1 MDTPTIETLQ
11 AELKKLR
18 KEKNGLSREL
28 KERDSLISTYKS
40 RIKFYENLTENIN
53 QKNKAKDLYMHLM
66 LENSIG
72 IIVLMNS
79 EGKYITGSKNTLRR
93 IGLVPELLNENN
105 FFDCTDTILTAG
117 TVARLKS
124 ELREVVEKGEVLEYE
139 QRELF
144 LNGTEWYFSIAFI
157 PFKNDSGEVIGVM
170 FSAQDITQMQQALKE
185 AKEANKAKSEFLAT
199 MSHEIRTP
207 MNAIIGITQIQLRE
221 KGLSGK
227 HAAALEKIHDSGNNL
242 LSIINDI
249 LDMSKIESGQMELNP
264 AEYDVPSLINDAV
277 QLNITRI
284 GSKPLE
290 FLLEV
295 DESLPTKL
303 YGDELRIK
311 QILTNI
317 LSNAIKYTKQ
327 GHVKLSVS
335 HLQQDGKTA
344 LRFAISDTGQ
354 GMKPDD
360 LQKLFSEYTRFNAA
374 ANRTTEG
381 TGIGLSITKRFV
393 ELMNGK
399 IDVESTYGE
408 GSTFTVTIM
417 QQAVDGCGIIGAK
430 LANKLERFTFE
441 TRENASGRQILID
454 PMPYGSVLV
463 VDDMDTNLYVAEGL
477 LSPYGLKVETAI
489 SGFAAIEKIESG
501 NVYNIIFM
509 DHMMPKMD
517 GIETTKKLRGME
529 YNGTIVAL
537 TANAIVGNDAMF
549 IQNGFDGF
557 VSKPI
562 DVRELDVVLKKFVR
576 DHHPEE
582 ASKYK
587 SVKLVSEP
595 TPAEELPVIEG
606 VDTNKGL
613 NFSGGNVKNYMGVL
627 KIFHRDGANKI
638 AELTACLKNDDLLLY
653 TTYVHALKSACAS
666 IGAAQISEMAG
677 QLESAGMKQD
687 IAFINKHNENFYI
700 NLKKLLENIGEF
712 LSEKLGDDDN
722 RTFDTQEMT
731 KLLVKLKTSMEKFD
745 VNTIDEASEELQ
757 NFTAHPDFGKT
768 MDEILQN
775 VFTGNYTQAKVLIK
789 KISTAI
795 RGDMRY
801 DRQAD

>member
-1 MDTPTIETLQ
+1 MDAPTIETLQ
-11 AELKKLR
+11 AELKNLR
-18 KEKNGLSREL
+18 REKNGLSREL
-28 KERDSLISTYKS
+28 KERDNLISTYKS
-40 RIKFYENLTENIN
+40 RIKFYENLTEKIN
-53 QKNKAKDLYMHLM
+53 EKNKAQDLYLHLM

-72 IIVLMNS
+72 IIVLMNA

-93 IGLVPELLNENN
+93 VGLVPELLNENN
-105 FFDCTDTILTAG
+105 FFDCTDVILTAQA
-117 TVARLKS
+117 VARLKS

-144 LNGTEWYFSIAFI
+144 VNGTEWYFSVAFI
-157 PFKNDSGEVIGVM
+157 PFKNDKGEVIGVM
-170 FSAQDITQMQQALKE
+170 FSAQDITQMQQALEKAE
-185 AKEANKAKSEFLAT
+185 EANKAKSDFLAT

-207 MNAIIGITQIQLRE
+207 MNAIIGIAQIQLRE
-221 KGLSGK
+221 KNLSEK

-242 LSIINDI
+242 LGIINDI

-264 AEYDVPSLINDAV
+264 SEYDVPSLINDAV
-277 QLNITRI
+277 QLNIIRI

-295 DESLPTKL
+295 DESLPAKF

-335 HLQQDGKTA
+335 HLRQDGRTD

-354 GMKPDD
+354 GMKPED

-393 ELMNGK
+393 ELMRGK
-399 IDVESTYGE
+399 IEVESNYGE

-417 QQAVDGCGIIGAK
+417 QQDVDGCGIIGEK
-430 LANKLERFTFE
+430 LAKKLESFTFE

-489 SGFAAIEKIESG
+489 SGFAAIEKIEDG
-501 NVYNIIFM
+501 NIYDIIFM
-509 DHMMPKMD
+509 DHMMPQMD
-517 GIETTKKLRGME
+517 GIETTQKLRGME
-529 YNGTIVAL
+529 YTGAIVAL

-549 IQNGFDGF
+549 MQNGFDGF

-576 DHHPEE
+576 DRHPNE

-587 SVKLVSEP
+587 SVELAPEP
-595 TPAEELPVIEG
+595 PQAKELPIIEG
-606 VDTNKGL
+606 VDVKKGL

-627 KIFHRDGANKI
+627 KIFHRDGEKKI
-638 AELTACLKNDDLLLY
+638 AELTACLKNNDIPLY
-653 TTYVHALKSACAS
+653 TTYVHALKSACAN
-666 IGAAQISEMAG
+666 IGAVQISETAG
-677 QLESAGMKQD
+677 QLETAGMKQD
-687 IAFINKHNENFYI
+687 TGFINEHNENFCT
-700 NLKKLLENIGEF
+700 NLKKLIENIGAV
-712 LSEKLGDDDN
+712 LSEMLDENAGK
-722 RTFDTQEMT
+722 TFDTSALMN
-731 KLLVKLKTSMEKFD
+731 LLGKLKTAMESFD
-745 VNTIDEASEELQ
+745 VSTIDEVSEELQ

-768 MDEILQN
+768 LEEILQN
-775 VFTGNYTQAKVLIK
+775 AFVGNFAQAGELIG
-789 KISTAI
+789 KIA
-795 RGDMRY
+795 G
-801 DRQAD
+801 